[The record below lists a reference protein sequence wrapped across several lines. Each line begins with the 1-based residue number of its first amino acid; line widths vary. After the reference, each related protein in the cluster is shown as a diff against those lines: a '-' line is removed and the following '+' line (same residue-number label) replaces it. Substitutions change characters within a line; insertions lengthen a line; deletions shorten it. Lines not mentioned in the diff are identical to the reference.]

1 MKIGTFIN
9 HGTVVEIE
17 SVQTMNLHIDKG
29 QVCFGENGL
38 QEVIRSAADSPQSD
52 TESHGVSK
60 NPPDDEKEEDSVELS
75 VLRGENEESA
85 PLAEASLACPFTE
98 AQQKASGI
106 KIQAGVVLALMQ
118 EMQPLFTQKVDW
130 LSFYSVLLR
139 RCWLDSNLSAF
150 CRMVS
155 ELFGVQI
162 DARTLS
168 ADLRI
173 NGTDYTQWTD
183 ADVRIVRRKQLAADF
198 DTRLTEYF
206 ERKRA
211 EVMRGIAE

>member
-60 NPPDDEKEEDSVELS
+60 NPSDDEKEEDSVELS

-85 PLAEASLACPFTE
+85 PLAAASLVCPFTE

-150 CRMVS
+150 CRMVN
-155 ELFGVQI
+155 ELFGVQL

-173 NGTDYTQWTD
+173 NGTDYTRWTD

-211 EVMRGIAE
+211 EVLSEVRG

>member
-9 HGTVVEIE
+9 RGTVVEIE

-60 NPPDDEKEEDSVELS
+60 NPSDDEKEEDSVELS

-139 RCWLDSNLSAF
+139 RRWLDSNLSAF

-155 ELFGVQI
+155 ELFGVQL

-173 NGTDYTQWTD
+173 NGTDYTRWTD

-211 EVMRGIAE
+211 EVLSEVRG

>member
-38 QEVIRSAADSPQSD
+38 QEVIRSAAGSPQGD

-60 NPPDDEKEEDSVELS
+60 NLSDDEKE
-75 VLRGENEESA
+75 
-85 PLAEASLACPFTE
+85 EASLACPFTE

-118 EMQPLFTQKVDW
+118 EMQPRFIQKVDW

-155 ELFGVQI
+155 ELFGVQL

-173 NGTDYTQWTD
+173 NGTDYTRWTD

-211 EVMRGIAE
+211 EVLSEVRG